1 MLDNR
6 EGSWPFAKLEPVRS
20 LLAVCPECQGIPP
33 HPTRS
38 PNGCPGCHQWDR
50 SLNGGRGGYV
60 SVGRKLSR
68 ITTADS
74 EGGPDALVVGNGPG
88 NRSLLIAVELK
99 DIRDLLS
106 SARTG
111 RLQSATEGQL
121 PAMLADY
128 DQSWLCWYGA
138 IRWGEDGNLEAPVG
152 KGPGGQCMWGPFTH
166 NGSRDGKAITNDY
179 LDGLLLAVAAM
190 GVLVHRVHN
199 ERQAAR
205 WLGAL
210 HRYWTKGW
218 DEHGFTRTFNQAPR
232 FPQTVTIEGL
242 GAEESRRVLA
252 RARRVFDRYPGLG
265 MERALA
271 AAQHFGSVREMANA
285 SEKDWMKVP
294 GIGKVLAPQIVKG
307 FNE

>member
-1 MLDNR
+1 MLMLDKR
-6 EGSWPFAKLEPVRS
+6 DGSYPFAKLEPVRS
-20 LLAVCPECQGIPP
+20 LLAPCSTC
-33 HPTRS
+33 
-38 PNGCPGCHQWDR
+38 
-50 SLNGGRGGYV
+50 GGVGSIANQTCGSCRGT
-60 SVGRKLSR
+60 GRRLSR
-68 ITTADS
+68 ITTTDS
-74 EGGPDALVVGNGPG
+74 EGGPDVLIVGNGPA

-138 IRWGEDGNLEAPVG
+138 VRWGEDGNLETPVG
-152 KGPGGQCMWGPFTH
+152 KGPGGQCLWGPFTH
-166 NGSRDGKAITNDY
+166 NGSRDGKAVTNDY

-210 HRYWTKGW
+210 HRYWTKGYE
-218 DEHGFTRTFNQAPR
+218 EHGFTRTFNQAPR
-232 FPQTVTIEGL
+232 FPQTVQIEGL
-242 GAEESRRVLA
+242 TNGEAQKVLA

-271 AAQHFGSVREMANA
+271 AARHFASVREMANA
-285 SEKDWMKVP
+285 DEKEWMKVP